1 MHYPHLSGANEFPAV
16 TGSATAAP
24 VDVFKFDNRF
34 DYSRY
39 DYDQMELCICSVPWD
54 MGEAHI
60 GNRTIS
66 GIGNVVYFDDE
77 AARDAY
83 FDGLDDSRCIRFTTK
98 YKELHYS
105 NEIVIPVPFNVAS
118 LYNYIEVKYVPFA
131 NPDSLVEYES
141 ESGINHWFWFIR
153 ECEFVS
159 PNTTRLKLLP
169 DAWQTFIYSL
179 HFSDMILERGHAPL
193 SAIDAKAYLKDPINN
208 CNMLLEP
215 DVSAEDVPE
224 IVKYSNDDVFNGPD
238 SKCVIVTTGDVFAD
252 WGTRAGG
259 DWMCPGY
266 DYFQVQGVPSY
277 YAFAI
282 DTSDVA
288 GFFSTAWSTYPQ
300 FFQTVKCLF
309 FITERLLEYQGS
321 AFEFMGVTCRKVSGG
336 YVTDDLITLETSQF
350 GYAPEYAS
358 LAKLYTS
365 PYAHIELT
373 DQNGNINIVR
383 IEDVSGGKLEFKAC
397 ANLVYP
403 WIRLNGH
410 VSGVGRAAARDI
422 RFKAIS
428 EQEFPA
434 SGNWYRM
441 LIDWE
446 IPTLGVRLSALKEID
461 YSTYYEREQALLE
474 NATAKTNTDAQAN
487 TLTANAALQAAAN
500 TAITSTSNDAAQS
513 DTDSTQSLNIAL
525 QAWNAGYTNDTTN
538 NQIDAQYAS
547 AAVGAAGAAA
557 NGVASAL
564 AGGGPGALVGGVI
577 SGISTLAQGA
587 IAANLSSAQ
596 AAAANSNSYNVMAE
610 TNQNSE
616 DRVTIQIGA
625 AEDNADTT
633 NDYNEGVAANNAATM
648 KANASRTKSTADAG
662 VAAIVNQGALR
673 APFEFGNESAGD
685 TVATRP
691 LALSCNI
698 VTQDDF
704 AISKA
709 GDAFLRYGYMY
720 NRRWHFA
727 GDWRVMPKFTYWK
740 LSDFWLKDL
749 NVPDAY
755 VDRIRFFL
763 FGGVTVWRDPADIG
777 NTTIYDNI

>member
-16 TGSATAAP
+16 KGSATAAP

-66 GIGNVVYFDDE
+66 GIGNVVCFDDE

-179 HFSDMILERGHAPL
+179 HVADMILERGHAPL
-193 SAIDAKAYLKDPINN
+193 AAVSVDDFLADPIDN
-208 CNMLLEP
+208 CECLLEP
-215 DVSAEDVPE
+215 DINADIGAN
-224 IVKYSNDDVFNGPD
+224 IVQSSSDIVFNGAD
-238 SKCVIVTTGDVFAD
+238 SVCVIVTTGNVGSD
-252 WGTRAGG
+252 WGTRADG
-259 DWMCPGY
+259 DWMTPGY
-266 DYFQVQGVPSY
+266 DYYQTQGVPSY
-277 YAFAI
+277 YAFAL
-282 DTSDVA
+282 A
-288 GFFSTAWSTYPQ
+288 PANLAAFFAEAWDTYPQ
-300 FFQTVKCLF
+300 FFQTVKCMF
-309 FITERLLEYQGS
+309 FLSESLITYQGQ
-321 AFEFMGVTCRKVSGG
+321 AFTFMGVSCRKVSGT
-336 YVTDDLITLETSQF
+336 YQTKDLITLNKNQF
-350 GYAPEYAS
+350 GYPDEYAG

-365 PYAHIELT
+365 PYARIEIT
-373 DQNGNINIVR
+373 DQNGNVDVIR
-383 IEDVSGGKLEFKAC
+383 IEDIEDGKLTFKAS

-403 WIRLNGH
+403 WIRLCGH
-410 VSGVGRAAARDI
+410 VSGVGKAQERSI
-422 RFKAIS
+422 TFKAVS
-428 EQEFPA
+428 AQQFPA
-434 SGNWYRM
+434 GGNWYKLLM
-441 LIDWE
+441 DWD
-446 IPTLGVRLSALKEID
+446 IPMLGVRLSALKEID
-461 YSTYYEREQALLE
+461 YSTYYERQQTLLE
-474 NATAKTNTDAQAN
+474 NSTAQSNANAQAA
-487 TLTANAALQAAAN
+487 TTVANAALQAAAN
-500 TAITSTSNDAAQS
+500 SAITATSNDAAQN
-513 DTDSTQSLNIAL
+513 DTDSTQSLNTAL
-525 QAWNAGYTNDTTN
+525 QAWEAGYTNTCAN
-538 NQIDAQYAS
+538 NQVDAQYAS
-547 AAVGAAGAAA
+547 AAVSAAGAVTS
-557 NGVASAL
+557 GITSAL
-564 AGGGPGALVGGVI
+564 SGGGPGALVGGIV
-577 SGISTLAQGA
+577 GGVSTIAQGA
-587 IAANLSSAQ
+587 IQANLTASQ
-596 AAAANSNSYNVMAE
+596 AAAANSYSAATLGE

-616 DRVTIQIGA
+616 DRVSIQISA

-633 NDYNEGVAANNAATM
+633 NDFNEGVAANNAATM
-648 KANASRTKSTADAG
+648 NANAARTKSTADAG

-673 APFEFGNESAGD
+673 APFEFGNESNGE
-685 TVATRP
+685 TVGTRP
-691 LALSCNI
+691 LGLSCNV
-698 VTQDDF
+698 VTQDRF
-704 AISKA
+704 NIAKA
-709 GDAFLRYGYMY
+709 GDAFLRYGYAY
-720 NRRWHFA
+720 NRRWHFN
-727 GDWRVMPKFTYWK
+727 GDWRIMPKFTYWK

-763 FGGVTVWRDPADIG
+763 FGGVTVWNDPADIG